1 MTGRTK
7 KPTEVGSPNP
17 IVILKGRAFKYG
29 DSVDTDVIIPARYC
43 TNFKAVELAP
53 HALED
58 LDPTFVKRVKPGDL
72 IVAGEN
78 FGCGSSRENAP
89 IAIKAA
95 GVSGVI
101 AKSFARIFYRNSI
114 NIGLP
119 ILIAPEAVEGINE
132 GDEIEVDVSTGRIYN
147 LTLGG
152 EWTAA
157 PFPPEIEAIMRQGG
171 LVGYV
176 RGRLARE

>member
-1 MTGRTK
+1 MPRDK
-7 KPTEVGSPNP
+7 ESAEV
-17 IVILKGRAFKYG
+17 LRGRAFKYG

-43 TNFKAVELAP
+43 TSFRAEELAP

-58 LDPTFVKRVKPGDL
+58 LDPTFVKRVKAGDI
-72 IVAGEN
+72 IVAGHN

-95 GVSGVI
+95 GVSCVI

-119 ILIAPEAVEGINE
+119 ILIAPEAVEGIQD
-132 GDEIEVDVSTGRIYN
+132 GDEVQVQPTTGIVRN
-147 LTLGG
+147 VTRGG
-152 EWTAA
+152 EWQAD
-157 PFPPEIEAIMRQGG
+157 RKS
-171 LVGYV
+171 VV
-176 RGRLARE
+176 

>member
-1 MTGRTK
+1 M
-7 KPTEVGSPNP
+7 
-17 IVILKGRAFKYG
+17 KGRVFKYG

-43 TNFKAVELAP
+43 TSFKPAELAP

-72 IVAGEN
+72 IVAGDN

-89 IAIKAA
+89 IALKAA
-95 GVSGVI
+95 GTACVI
-101 AKSFARIFYRNSI
+101 AKSFARIFFRNSI

-119 ILIAPEAVEGINE
+119 ILIASEAVEGINE
-132 GDEIEVDVSTGRIYN
+132 GDEVEVDLSSGRIVN
-147 LTLGG
+147 LTRGG
-152 EWTAA
+152 NWTAA
-157 PFPPEIEAIMRQGG
+157 PFPPEIEAIMREGG

-176 RGRLARE
+176 RRKLES